1 MRSGQEA
8 ARRFHEEPER
18 SSDFLCLPDLEDLL
32 FCLQKKKKIAKTP
45 KRRDVLAARH
55 RKVSA
60 LCCKTC
66 PWNRASASKKGRAAE
81 DLGVNALNSARDHRV
96 PVLDFGR
103 RLEAQ
108 HGGFASCQ
116 ALGERDSLARP
127 EPMPFERQSF
137 EVEGQT
143 TTVVSIEDRTLSMLV
158 PLLQLSEVPRFPLTT
173 RVSGG
178 VGKRDDAID
187 VRSADAREVVEE
199 SIRLWMLPPSSDFGL
214 PRG

>member
-1 MRSGQEA
+1 M
-8 ARRFHEEPER
+8 
-18 SSDFLCLPDLEDLL
+18 SSRPRGLIILPS
-32 FCLQKKKKIAKTP
+32 KKEKNAKTP

-103 RLEAQ
+103 KLEAQ

-116 ALGERDSLARP
+116 TLVERDSLARP
-127 EPMPFERQSF
+127 EPMPFKRQSF
-137 EVEGQT
+137 KVEGQT
-143 TTVVSIEDRTLSMLV
+143 ATVVSIEDRALSVLI
-158 PLLQLSEVPRFPLTT
+158 PLLQLGEVPRFPLKT

-178 VGKRDDAID
+178 VGQRDDAID
-187 VRSADAREVVEE
+187 VRSADAREVVEK
-199 SIRLWMLPPSSDFGL
+199 SIQFKLLPLSSDLGL

>member
-1 MRSGQEA
+1 M
-8 ARRFHEEPER
+8 
-18 SSDFLCLPDLEDLL
+18 SSRPRGLIILPS
-32 FCLQKKKKIAKTP
+32 KKEKNAKTP

-103 RLEAQ
+103 KLEAQ

-116 ALGERDSLARP
+116 TLVERDSLARP
-127 EPMPFERQSF
+127 EPMPFKRQRF
-137 EVEGQT
+137 KVEGQT
-143 TTVVSIEDRTLSMLV
+143 ATVVSIEDRALSMLV
-158 PLLQLSEVPRFPLTT
+158 PLLQLGEVPRFPLTA

-178 VGKRDDAID
+178 VGQRDDAVD
-187 VRSADAREVVEE
+187 VCSADA
-199 SIRLWMLPPSSDFGL
+199 G
-214 PRG
+214 

>member
-1 MRSGQEA
+1 M
-8 ARRFHEEPER
+8 
-18 SSDFLCLPDLEDLL
+18 SSRPRGLIILPS
-32 FCLQKKKKIAKTP
+32 KKEKNAKTP

-103 RLEAQ
+103 KLEAQ

-116 ALGERDSLARP
+116 TLVERDSLAQP
-127 EPMPFERQSF
+127 EPMPFKRQSF
-137 EVEGQT
+137 KVEGHSDGGEHRRPG
-143 TTVVSIEDRTLSMLV
+143 VVDACLASSARRGAPHSAHS
-158 PLLQLSEVPRFPLTT
+158 Q
-173 RVSGG
+173 
-178 VGKRDDAID
+178 GKWR
-187 VRSADAREVVEE
+187 
-199 SIRLWMLPPSSDFGL
+199 GL
-214 PRG
+214 PAR

>member
-1 MRSGQEA
+1 MDLDILEIA
-8 ARRFHEEPER
+8 
-18 SSDFLCLPDLEDLL
+18 SSESF
-32 FCLQKKKKIAKTP
+32 T
-45 KRRDVLAARH
+45 RTR
-55 RKVSA
+55 VSN
-60 LCCKTC
+60 LRNGSFK
-66 PWNRASASKKGRAAE
+66 
-81 DLGVNALNSARDHRV
+81 
-96 PVLDFGR
+96 
-103 RLEAQ
+103 
-108 HGGFASCQ
+108 
-116 ALGERDSLARP
+116 
-127 EPMPFERQSF
+127 RQSF

-143 TTVVSIEDRTLSMLV
+143 TTVVSIEERALSMLV

>member
-1 MRSGQEA
+1 MKG
-8 ARRFHEEPER
+8 
-18 SSDFLCLPDLEDLL
+18 
-32 FCLQKKKKIAKTP
+32 KIPKRP
-45 KRRDVLAARH
+45 KRRDVLAARQ
-55 RKVSA
+55 REVSA
-60 LCCKTC
+60 PCCQAS
-66 PWNRASASKKGRAAE
+66 PWKRVRASRHRLAAE
-81 DLGVNALNSARDHRV
+81 DLGVSALDSARDYRV
-96 PVLDFGR
+96 PVLDFRR

-143 TTVVSIEDRTLSMLV
+143 TTVVSIEDRALSVLI
-158 PLLQLSEVPRFPLTT
+158 PLLQLGEVPRFPLKT

-178 VGKRDDAID
+178 VGQRDDAID
-187 VRSADAREVVEE
+187 VRSADAREVVEK
-199 SIRLWMLPPSSDFGL
+199 SIRFKLLPLSSDLGL